1 MVVMNSRPRNF
12 LLCRWDAVAEA
23 GRPALQMR

>member
-12 LLCRWDAVAEA
+12 LLYRWEEIA
-23 GRPALQMR
+23 RRLP